1 MVVSVGHSP
10 VCQSLFSIKEPKT
23 EKHSRP
29 SVTITVQP
37 QDGGSTHK
45 DAIEILD
52 HTLQNTLENE
62 RTL

>member
-1 MVVSVGHSP
+1 MVASVGHSP
-10 VCQSLFSIKEPKT
+10 VCQSLFSIKEQKPGRC
-23 EKHSRP
+23 SRP

-45 DAIEILD
+45 DVIEILD
-52 HTLQNTLENE
+52 HALQNGLESI